1 MCTDTFHLSK
11 LEITQQQK
19 TEEKKTFTSDRYSAV
34 EFRLTNMNY
43 IFSPRPSARCDGI
56 RMSSTS
62 APCVCGHL
70 YANILCSIWMESS
83 VAVAWLADVRMLV
96 LYAITSAFT
105 SVLASRLLS
114 TAKAII
120 NLWTPPAGSAGIYHT
135 PCAQTNYQY
144 FVNGSI
150 NTENKCARICLECC
164 INRGNS
170 DEPTFIDML
179 GPCKRNADHAISYID
194 SLCNAGLPSKNI
206 RILWNSYI
214 Q

>member
-19 TEEKKTFTSDRYSAV
+19 KQRKKNLHVRSI
-34 EFRLTNMNY
+34 FRCWIPFNQYELY
-43 IFSPRPSARCDGI
+43 FLSSPFCDGI